1 MFVSYDK
8 QKINFLAFRRK
19 AGKVYCC
26 MLKRVRMVKRSDTRR
41 GRSKAAIKGQCR
53 ITRVISSQFHTVH
66 WTVRTQVSMVFPGL
80 FKSQLLGYQCY

>member
-1 MFVSYDK
+1 
-8 QKINFLAFRRK
+8 
-19 AGKVYCC
+19 
-26 MLKRVRMVKRSDTRR
+26 MLKRVRVVKRSDTRR

-80 FKSQLLGYQCY
+80 FKSQLLAGISVLLNQFSFMRGMNVLVM

>member
-1 MFVSYDK
+1 
-8 QKINFLAFRRK
+8 
-19 AGKVYCC
+19 
-26 MLKRVRMVKRSDTRR
+26 MLKRVRMVRRSDTRR